1 MAYRIFWTP
10 IAVQDLRDIDFISRD
25 NLVAAQRM
33 GEELI
38 KQSEA
43 MAAFPLSGRMVPEK
57 KDPLIRET
65 LVGSYR
71 IIYRVDESKKV
82 VALARIWHSARGN
95 TRALGRG
102 DPAPAL
108 EPSAILD

>member
-1 MAYRIFWTP
+1 
-10 IAVQDLRDIDFISRD
+10 
-25 NLVAAQRM
+25 M

-43 MAAFPLSGRMVPEK
+43 MAVFPQSRRLVPEK

-71 IIYRVDESKKV
+71 IIYRVDEAQQV
-82 VALARIWHSARGN
+82 VALARIWPSARG
-95 TRALGRG
+95 TPEL
-102 DPAPAL
+102 
-108 EPSAILD
+108 

>member
-1 MAYRIFWTP
+1 MIYLRIRDRPNIGRAPSTINSPGVSEP
-10 IAVQDLRDIDFISRD
+10 ILNGSFKG
-25 NLVAAQRM
+25 
-33 GEELI
+33 GEGEG
-38 KQSEA
+38 KQSEG

-82 VALARIWHSARGN
+82 VALARIWHSARG
-95 TRALGRG
+95 TPEL
-102 DPAPAL
+102 
-108 EPSAILD
+108 

>member
-10 IAVQDLRDIDFISRD
+10 IAVQDLHDICDFISRE
-25 NLVAAQRM
+25 NPVAAQRM

-43 MAAFPLSGRMVPEK
+43 MAVFPLSGRLVPEK

-71 IIYRVDESKKV
+71 IIYRVDEAQQV
-82 VALARIWHSARGN
+82 VALARIWHSARG
-95 TRALGRG
+95 TPEL
-102 DPAPAL
+102 
-108 EPSAILD
+108 

>member
-10 IAVQDLRDIDFISRD
+10 IAVQDLHDICDFISPD
-25 NLVAAQRM
+25 NPVAAQRM

-43 MAAFPLSGRMVPEK
+43 MATFPQSGRLVPEK

-71 IIYRVDESKKV
+71 IIYRVDEAQQI
-82 VALARIWHSARGN
+82 VALARIWHSARG
-95 TRALGRG
+95 TPEL
-102 DPAPAL
+102 
-108 EPSAILD
+108 